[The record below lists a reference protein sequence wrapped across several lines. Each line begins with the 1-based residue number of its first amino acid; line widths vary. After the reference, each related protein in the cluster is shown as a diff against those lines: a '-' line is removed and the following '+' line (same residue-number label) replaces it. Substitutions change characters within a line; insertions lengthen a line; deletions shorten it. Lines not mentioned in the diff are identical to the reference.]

1 MGRYTAAV
9 GHWPPPRA
17 GSGSRPAQTK
27 VSPGQPAEANRKG
40 APLMGSVSS
49 HAAAASSSGGGS
61 TFIIFIIIIIGAMYF
76 LVMRPG
82 RKRQQKAQQQQN
94 AVQPGA
100 RVRTTAGM
108 YATVV
113 ATDGDDVILE
123 VAPDVEVRYMKRAIM
138 EVLGDA
144 GAVDEEATDED
155 GVGEDDETAD
165 YDETAE
171 SREEHLETGD
181 VTLEHDGHEDA
192 AEHGQPAVPAASYG
206 DDLTINGKP
215 DKAKSNGG
223 HES

>member
-1 MGRYTAAV
+1 
-9 GHWPPPRA
+9 
-17 GSGSRPAQTK
+17 
-27 VSPGQPAEANRKG
+27 
-40 APLMGSVSS
+40 MGSVAS
-49 HAAAASSSGGGS
+49 HAAAASSSGGS

-82 RKRQQKAQQQQN
+82 RKRQQRAQQQQN

-138 EVLGDA
+138 EVLGDTGA
-144 GAVDEEATDED
+144 ADEEAVDEHDED

-171 SREEHLETGD
+171 AREEHLETGD

-192 AEHGQPAVPAASYG
+192 AEHGQAAAPAASYG

-215 DKAKSNGG
+215 DKTKSNGG
-223 HES
+223 REAVTPESASSKE

>member
-17 GSGSRPAQTK
+17 QPGFHLVRTGAW
-27 VSPGQPAEANRKG
+27 PGQPAEANRKG
-40 APLMGSVSS
+40 APHMGSVAS
-49 HAAAASSSGGGS
+49 HAAAASSSGGS

-76 LVMRPG
+76 LVIRPG
-82 RKRQQKAQQQQN
+82 RKRQQRTQQQQN

-138 EVLGDA
+138 EVLGDTGSA
-144 GAVDEEATDED
+144 EDDAVADEHDED
-155 GVGEDDETAD
+155 GIGEDDETAD
-165 YDETAE
+165 HD
-171 SREEHLETGD
+171 EHLENETY
-181 VTLEHDGHEDA
+181 E
-192 AEHGQPAVPAASYG
+192 
-206 DDLTINGKP
+206 
-215 DKAKSNGG
+215 
-223 HES
+223 